1 MPFQPKKNGHHWA
14 FLEALQDYYDN
25 AEIQCQ
31 TFVCGRA
38 LTSNYSLNNP
48 SIPDEFHNKMSRK
61 HFVIK
66 QLIDVEDVQNNGI
79 SAALIDRS
87 SGGTWINGEL
97 VSLQGVIT
105 SLAKNFNLKIEFQN
119 SNLS

>member
-48 SIPDEFHNKMSRK
+48 SIPDEFHNKMSK
-61 HFVIK
+61 NKSLNTFSLGSLKKDNNKNEQENSIF
-66 QLIDVEDVQNNGI
+66 LDV
-79 SAALIDRS
+79 
-87 SGGTWINGEL
+87 
-97 VSLQGVIT
+97 
-105 SLAKNFNLKIEFQN
+105 
-119 SNLS
+119 